1 MARRKITRYGDWE
14 SPITQDLV
22 IAKARK
28 FTSPRISR
36 PTGRVFFAESREDG
50 AMTISEVLPDDV
62 KDRLPAQFSAS
73 NKVYEYGGSAFDAL
87 PSGRVIFSNSD
98 NSVQIL
104 DPDTGTVTEVIN
116 NPALR
121 YSNFSANSKTPWV
134 AAIEEDHTI
143 DEPAQVRNHLVA
155 INSDTGA
162 VARIV
167 EGADFY
173 YPPELN
179 HDGSKIAWLE
189 WNRPDVPWCSAKL
202 YWGLLKDGSVS
213 NVQLVAGGLL
223 AGVAEPRWGPD
234 DALYFGMEKTNY
246 RQLFKLQPGDK
257 EAQQI
262 THPELSNAEFAELVW
277 MPGSRTYA
285 PLSASTVVAAA
296 TINGVSRLV
305 LIEDTSTGKFRFLA
319 GEGEVNQIMLD
330 SLTGL
335 GEDSFIGIFSGSVKD
350 TYLKIFNTQNPT
362 TDRVVRKSTDHEL
375 PDAWIAKPEELR
387 VPSKGSPSRTIYGFL
402 WMPQNPDHAAPE
414 GTLPPLI
421 IKTHGGPTGHFGPG
435 LQLRCQYFTSRGYAV
450 VCLNYHGSIGYGRAY
465 RDALWGTWGILD
477 TDDAAEVAEH
487 LVSVGRVRE
496 GSVGCTGISAGGYN
510 TLMCVTRHPKL
521 WAGAV
526 DVSGICDLESFYNR
540 THKLEID
547 YTEAL
552 VIEKV
557 GATDEEKLA
566 VYRKRSAIYHTSK
579 IETPLLILHAEQDT
593 VVPMNQATDI
603 EKALKEQGKEVRLVR
618 VPDDGHSLAKPPSA
632 RIWLDEEEK
641 WWRKTLL

>member
-36 PTGRVFFAESREDG
+36 ATGRVFFAESREDG
-50 AMTISEVLPDDV
+50 TMTISEVLPDDV
-62 KDRLPAQFSAS
+62 KDRLPAQFSVS

-104 DPDTGTVTEVIN
+104 DPDTRTVTEVVN

-134 AAIEEDHTI
+134 AAIEEDHII
-143 DEPAQVRNHLVA
+143 DEPAQVQNRLVA

-162 VARIV
+162 VTKIV

-213 NVQLVAGGLL
+213 NVQLVTGGLL

-234 DALYFGMEKTNY
+234 DTLYFGMEKTNY
-246 RQLFKLQPGDK
+246 RQLFKLRPGDK
-257 EAQQI
+257 EAEQI
-262 THPELSNAEFAELVW
+262 TPPELSNAEFAELVL

-285 PLSASTVVAAA
+285 PLSASTVVATA

-305 LIEDTSTGKFRFLA
+305 LIEDTATGKFRFLA

-335 GEDSFIGIFSGSVKD
+335 GEDSFIGIFSGSVKN
-350 TYLKIFNTQNPT
+350 TYLKIFNIQNPAA
-362 TDRVVRKSTDHEL
+362 DRVVRKSTDHEL
-375 PDAWIAKPEELR
+375 PDAWIAKPQELR

-402 WMPQNPDHAAPE
+402 WMPRNPDHTAPE

-421 IKTHGGPTGHFGPG
+421 IKTHGGPTGRFGPG

-487 LVSVGRVRE
+487 LVSAGRVRE
-496 GSVGCTGISAGGYN
+496 DAVGCTGISAGGYN

-540 THKLEID
+540 THKLELD

-552 VIEKV
+552 VIDKV
-557 GATDEEKLA
+557 GASDEEKLA
-566 VYRKRSAIYHTSK
+566 VYRERSAIYHTSK

-593 VVPMNQATDI
+593 VIPMNQATDI

-618 VPDDGHSLAKPPSA
+618 VPNDGHTLAKPPSA